1 MTLEPREYST
11 TIAKLIRVRPDLL
24 EIHYAPGS
32 TLTVEHT
39 TEVQEMRRKIMGNAR
54 YGTLTIIPDDVDYQL
69 NAMDKDHV
77 SVERSQGNLV
87 ASAVVAKATM
97 IELLVKLYFANFQPL
112 HGVKVTDNEQEARAW
127 LSTQLEEHARTGS

>member
-1 MTLEPREYST
+1 MSLEPREYST

-24 EIHYAPGS
+24 EIHYAPGC
-32 TLTVEHT
+32 TLTVEYI
-39 TEVQEMRRKIMGNAR
+39 TEVQEMRRKVMGNAA

-77 SVERSQGNLV
+77 AVDRSQGNLI

-112 HGVKVTDNEQEARAW
+112 HGVHVTDNEQEARAW
-127 LSTQLEEHARTGS
+127 LSAQLERHASTGS